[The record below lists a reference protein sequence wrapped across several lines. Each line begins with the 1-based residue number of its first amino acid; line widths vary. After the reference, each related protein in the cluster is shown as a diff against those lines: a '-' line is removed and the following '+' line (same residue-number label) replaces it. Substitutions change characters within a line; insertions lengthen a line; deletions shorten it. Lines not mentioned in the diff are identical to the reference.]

1 MKIRKRMP
9 QTYLIAAHANIITR
23 LSTTNLRPRADCGSS
38 PRNSGRL
45 SPYPGVSRYFLLSA
59 KTLIYTRP
67 HSSRRSPHVRKYFA
81 EFLGTFV
88 LVFGGV
94 GSAVLAG
101 SHIGYAGV
109 AFAFGLSLLAMV
121 YTIGP
126 ISGCHINP
134 AVTLGVLL
142 AKRIGSRDAVMYV
155 VAQIFGAIVA
165 AALILLVASSVAGGY
180 DLAAGGLGANGY
192 GAHSPGQYSLPAAF
206 VAEVI
211 LTMFLV
217 VTVLGAT
224 DVKAPVGFAGVAIGL
239 VLTLIH
245 LVGIPITNTSVNPAR
260 SIGPALFV
268 QGWALQQLWLFIVAP
283 LIGAAIAAF
292 AYAGLGH
299 RAILITTRRAEQAL
313 PGEQIDRIA

>member
-1 MKIRKRMP
+1 M
-9 QTYLIAAHANIITR
+9 
-23 LSTTNLRPRADCGSS
+23 
-38 PRNSGRL
+38 
-45 SPYPGVSRYFLLSA
+45 
-59 KTLIYTRP
+59 
-67 HSSRRSPHVRKYFA
+67 RKYLA

-101 SHIGYAGV
+101 SHIGFLGV

-142 AKRIGSRDAVMYV
+142 ARRIGSKDALMYV

-165 AALILLVASSVAGGY
+165 SALILLIASGADGGY
-180 DLAAGGLGANGY
+180 NLASGGLGANGF
-192 GAHSPGQYSLPAAF
+192 GPHSPGHYSLIPAF
-206 VAEVI
+206 LAEVI

-224 DVKAPVGFAGVAIGL
+224 DVKAPVGFAGIAIGL

-268 QGWALQQLWLFIVAP
+268 QGWALEQLWLFIVAP
-283 LIGAAIAAF
+283 LIGGAIAAF
-292 AYAGLGH
+292 AYA
-299 RAILITTRRAEQAL
+299 AIRLPDTVITTPQGERALASEQA
-313 PGEQIDRIA
+313 QRAR